1 MQAYGHAAVVIIMFM
16 VRGGLESCLTTVN
29 YTGKVWDLWPALE
42 YYLLCKDGNL
52 QNHINVGFLAPWSP
66 EILCYFL
73 ALGAKE
79 RILVCPTLVSDQG
92 LRKMCSPGVAE
103 LWFGH
108 ELCMLPAGYLQHIVP
123 QQALNPVPQNYQLA
137 KASPY
142 QIILPEGSL
151 PHL

>member
-1 MQAYGHAAVVIIMFM
+1 MLGALP
-16 VRGGLESCLTTVN
+16 LE
-29 YTGKVWDLWPALE
+29 A
-42 YYLLCKDGNL
+42 
-52 QNHINVGFLAPWSP
+52 QRF
-66 EILCYFL
+66 CYFL

-108 ELCMLPAGYLQHIVP
+108 ELCMLPAGSLQHIVP

-137 KASPY
+137 KAGPY